1 MVGDLPLVQEAWHT
15 DQRVEIARAMPLTA
29 HGHSRPVTHLHFSHL
44 VDDNESYLIS
54 ACKDNNP
61 MLRDGVTGDWIGTF
75 LGHKGAVWSSR
86 LSTDGAL
93 AATGSADFT
102 ARVWDPQTGEC
113 LHVLNHNHIVKSV
126 AFPVQRKPQFLAT
139 GGLEKKLRI
148 FDLSTGSVASTVGD
162 GEPRSPSTNLAGM
175 EIGSGVHTG
184 SIKSV
189 VWNVDY
195 NIITTAAE
203 DKTIRWWDLR
213 AQQMIRSFTTD
224 RDIMSCELSTN
235 MPGDSGDVV
244 LSAATGNTCYF
255 FDGHRPGE
263 LLKSINFGHE
273 VASVAINPS
282 ARRFVTGGHKDFWI
296 RIYDYDSER
305 ELDVQKGHHGPVWTM
320 AYAPDGKVL
329 ASGSED
335 GTVKLWKHCQGPHG
349 LWP

>member
-1 MVGDLPLVQEAWHT
+1 
-15 DQRVEIARAMPLTA
+15 
-29 HGHSRPVTHLHFSHL
+29 
-44 VDDNESYLIS
+44 
-54 ACKDNNP
+54 

-86 LSTDGAL
+86 LSTDGTL

-102 ARVWDPQTGEC
+102 ARVWDPATGEC

-126 AFPVQRKPQFLAT
+126 AFPLQNKPQFLAT

-148 FDLSTGSVASTVGD
+148 FDLSLATGPQAYENGNT
-162 GEPRSPSTNLAGM
+162 RSAPSELQGM
-175 EIGSGVHTG
+175 EVGAGLHG
-184 SIKSV
+184 ASIRSV

-195 NIITTAAE
+195 NILTTVAE

-213 AQQMIRSFTTD
+213 APRMIHSFTTE
-224 RDIMSCELSTN
+224 RDVMSCELSTN
-235 MPGDSGDVV
+235 RAGDNGDVV

-255 FDGHRPGE
+255 FDAHRPGQ
-263 LLKSINFGHE
+263 LLKSVKLDHE
-273 VASVAINPS
+273 VASVAINP
-282 ARRFVTGGHKDFWI
+282 AAGRFVTGGHKDFWI
-296 RIYDYDSER
+296 RVYGYDTER

-320 AYAPDGKVL
+320 AFAPDGKVL

>member
-1 MVGDLPLVQEAWHT
+1 MASDIP
-15 DQRVEIARAMPLTA
+15 RAMPLTA

-44 VDDNESYLIS
+44 VDESDSYLIS

-75 LGHKGAVWSSR
+75 IGHKGAVWSSR
-86 LSTDGAL
+86 LSSDGAL

-102 ARVWDPQTGEC
+102 ARIWDPSTGET

-126 AFPVQRKPQFLAT
+126 AFPIQMKPQFLAT

-148 FDLSTGSVASTVGD
+148 FDLSQGLVGPLPSD
-162 GEPRSPSTNLAGM
+162 GESRMPSSNLQGM
-175 EIGSGVHTG
+175 EIGAGVHTA
-184 SIKSV
+184 SIRSV

-213 AQQMIRSFTTD
+213 AQRMIRSFSTD

-235 MPGDSGDVV
+235 MAGDPNPAV
-244 LSAATGNTCYF
+244 LSAATGDTVYF
-255 FDGHRPGE
+255 FDANRPGE
-263 LLKSINFGHE
+263 LLKSVKFDYE
-273 VASVAINPS
+273 VASVAINPT
-282 ARRFVTGGHKDFWI
+282 AGRFVTGGHKDFWV
-296 RIYDYDSER
+296 RVYDYEAEK

-320 AYAPDGKVL
+320 AFAPDGKVL